1 VLRAMIVPG
10 GEHTI
15 EFKFEP
21 QVSQKREVLLPI
33 SAVGMLLL
41 LGGGIYYKEE
51 NLRMSINDFFD
62 LGALRLVF
70 IIHSLIL

>member
-1 VLRAMIVPG
+1 MIVPG

-21 QVSQKREVLLPI
+21 QVIKTGSTITLI

-41 LGGGIYYKEE
+41 LLGGIYYERK
-51 NLRMSINDFFD
+51 NRFKNVD
-62 LGALRLVF
+62 
-70 IIHSLIL
+70 